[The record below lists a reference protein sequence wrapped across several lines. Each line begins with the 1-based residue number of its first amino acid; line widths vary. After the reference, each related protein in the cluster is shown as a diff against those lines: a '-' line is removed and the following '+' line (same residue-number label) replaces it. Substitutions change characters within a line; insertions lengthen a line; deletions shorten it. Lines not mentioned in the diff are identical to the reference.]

1 MEPKNLEIAAR
12 VHQLLEAGEHDAIRD
27 CLSEL
32 HPTDVV
38 EIFEEFTLDEASLI
52 LNLFDDEFIASIF
65 EELDSHEV
73 ARFLPEVKPD
83 RLSGILEEMA
93 VDDLVDLLGDLPTDE
108 ADQLLSIMETEE
120 VKSLRELLK
129 YDEDTAGGIMT
140 KEFIALSPDLTAGQA
155 TDHVRRLADEYETA
169 YYIYVVNEQRSLI
182 GVLSLREL
190 ITSQAGVELAD
201 IMETN
206 VISVAPD
213 TDQEEVART
222 VARYDLLAIPV
233 VNGNNRMLGIV
244 TVDDVIDVIEEEA
257 TEDIYRMAGTGAAD
271 ETEEMAAGT
280 WLKVRRRLPWLSF
293 LLVGNFMSANVI
305 QGFTDTLENIVALAY
320 FIPVL
325 IDMGGNVGTQSFAV
339 VVRGISTGELDTRRL
354 MRTVLREAQV
364 GVVMGVL
371 FGLSMALIAM
381 FWQGSPMLG
390 VVVGLSMSLTL
401 FTASII
407 GTFVPL
413 TFDRMGLDIAVASGP
428 FITTAIDVTGLIIYF
443 YLATTFMRHLVL

>member
-1 MEPKNLEIAAR
+1 MESRNLE
-12 VHQLLEAGEHDAIRD
+12 LLEKVRDLLEGGQRDAIRD
-27 CLSEL
+27 LLSEL

-38 EIFEEFTLDEASLI
+38 EIFAELTLEEASLT
-52 LNLFDDEFIASIF
+52 LNLFDDEFIASVF
-65 EELDSHEV
+65 EEMDYLEV
-73 ARFLPEVKPD
+73 ARLLPELD
-83 RLSGILEEMA
+83 RERLSSVLEEMA
-93 VDDLVDLLGDLPTDE
+93 VDDLVDLLGDLPADE
-108 ADQLLSIMETEE
+108 ADQLLAMMESEE
-120 VKSLRELLK
+120 VKDLRELLK

-140 KEFIALSPDLTAGQA
+140 KEYIGLSPELTVGEA
-155 TDHVRRLADEYETA
+155 TDHVRQVADESETA
-169 YYIYVVNEQRSLI
+169 YYIYVVNEQRSLV

-190 ITSQAGVELAD
+190 ITSQSHLPLSD

-206 VISVAPD
+206 VISVSPD
-213 TDQEEVART
+213 TDQEEVARA

-257 TEDIYRMAGTGAAD
+257 TEDIYRMAGTGAD
-271 ETEEMAAGT
+271 ESEEMAAGT

-364 GVVMGVL
+364 GVVMGCL
-371 FGLSMALIAM
+371 FGLAMALIAM
-381 FWQGSPMLG
+381 TWQGSPMLG
-390 VVVGLSMSLTL
+390 LVVGLSMSLTL

-413 TFDRMGLDIAVASGP
+413 TFDRLGVDIAVASGP

-443 YLATTFMRHLVL
+443 YLATTLMSHLVAV